1 MIIRSKFSTIFRI
14 KWPTLRSLS
23 VAEFSS
29 MKETGD
35 VVDSNSDLC
44 SGDSSVQSDSA
55 ETVTST
61 SEVQPSSAEAKS
73 GLEKAI
79 RMFGRVE
86 EMSESDSVQT
96 SKTGDGKPVSFASML
111 RRSKLIAIG
120 KPEGRVVVGTVI
132 ETMNDDLYIDFGGKF
147 HCVCKVPRS
156 NTEWVNV
163 FLLFDLVVF

>member
-1 MIIRSKFSTIFRI
+1 
-14 KWPTLRSLS
+14 
-23 VAEFSS
+23 

-96 SKTGDGKPVSFASML
+96 SKTGDGKPAL
-111 RRSKLIAIG
+111 R
-120 KPEGRVVVGTVI
+120 VCY
-132 ETMNDDLYIDFGGKF
+132 DD
-147 HCVCKVPRS
+147 R
-156 NTEWVNV
+156 N
-163 FLLFDLVVF
+163 